1 MLRAGTTGKLCTWE
15 KACGTEQGRD
25 KGCPMPFRLAKISQ
39 QRWAKQGICILL
51 DRAQK
56 CFNMRRCLTMLS
68 LPAPHCRFVCHTG
81 VDGFAIHHILDNRRL
96 VMLVRPDKVRLL
108 NMNMSAGRTDSYGNI
123 QLNSAAAFHDEFT
136 PVRAVT
142 GQWRMAKRAN
152 AFRFI

>member
-1 MLRAGTTGKLCTWE
+1 MLRARTTGKLCTWE
-15 KACGTEQGRD
+15 KACGTEQRRD

-56 CFNMRRCLTMLS
+56 CFNMRCCPTMLS

-81 VDGFAIHHILDNRRL
+81 VDGFAIHHILDNRGL
-96 VMLVRPDKVRLL
+96 IMLVRPDKVRLL

-136 PVRAVT
+136 PVCAVT

>member
-25 KGCPMPFRLAKISQ
+25 KGCPMPFCLAKISQ

-142 GQWRMAKRAN
+142 GQWRMTKRAN

>member
-1 MLRAGTTGKLCTWE
+1 
-15 KACGTEQGRD
+15 
-25 KGCPMPFRLAKISQ
+25 
-39 QRWAKQGICILL
+39 
-51 DRAQK
+51 
-56 CFNMRRCLTMLS
+56 MRRCLTMFS
-68 LPAPHCRFVCHTG
+68 LPAPYCRVVCHTG
-81 VDGFAIHHILDNRRL
+81 VDGFAIHHVLDNRRF